1 MREFVCRIEQ
11 PTVDDVLRFR
21 PDMAEHRNTL
31 ADNMHD
37 VFNHPEMVELRN
49 QQEHTLS
56 DLWEMIIL
64 RGEIAESLRETYPDL
79 DRDWQ
84 SDLPT
89 DMGLLE
95 MLRDDLS
102 LVFGMR

>member
-1 MREFVCRIEQ
+1 MREFACRID
-11 PTVDDVLRFR
+11 PPSVDDMLRFMPR
-21 PDMAEHRNTL
+21 MAEHRNII
-31 ADNMHD
+31 ADNIHD
-37 VFNHPEMVELRN
+37 IFNRPEMVELRN
-49 QQEHTLS
+49 QQEQTLS

-64 RGEIAESLRETYPDL
+64 RSQIVESLRETYPDL